1 MKTAESL
8 CSPCPGNEKLHIEK
22 GLAKN
27 NNEFGRVLGSKA
39 SKQVMDMIIICCFN
53 MDGMDPTGRKV
64 GLLDR
69 HHLWAFLVDP
79 LYHLLRS
86 TFLLVPQMA
95 VLVQEMIEAYIPVDE
110 DGSNATRERVTEEFM
125 VCALI
130 ELINALTVFD
140 SLTIFIH

>member
-39 SKQVMDMIIICCFN
+39 SKQVMDMIICCFN

-69 HHLWAFLVDP
+69 HHFWAYLVDP
-79 LYHLLRS
+79 LNHSLRS
-86 TFLLVPQMA
+86 TVLLMPEMS
-95 VLVQEMIEAYIPVDE
+95 VLVKEMIEPYIPVDD
-110 DGSNATRERVTEEFM
+110 DGSDTTRKRVTEDFM
-125 VCALI
+125 VCQ
-130 ELINALTVFD
+130 
-140 SLTIFIH
+140 

>member
-1 MKTAESL
+1 
-8 CSPCPGNEKLHIEK
+8 
-22 GLAKN
+22 
-27 NNEFGRVLGSKA
+27 
-39 SKQVMDMIIICCFN
+39 

-95 VLVQEMIEAYIPVDE
+95 VLVQEMIEAYIPVDG
-110 DGSNATRERVTEEFM
+110 DGSNTTRERVTEEFM
-125 VCALI
+125 VCSSLI
-130 ELINALTVFD
+130 ELINALTVFNL
-140 SLTIFIH
+140 LTTFIY

>member
-1 MKTAESL
+1 MQCICSREDFPLSLYVVLVQAMK
-8 CSPCPGNEKLHIEK
+8 NDIEK

-39 SKQVMDMIIICCFN
+39 SKQVMDMIICCFN

-79 LYHLLRS
+79 LNHSLRS
-86 TFLLVPQMA
+86 TFHLMPQMA
-95 VLVQEMIEAYIPVDE
+95 VLVQEMIEAYIPVE
-110 DGSNATRERVTEEFM
+110 
-125 VCALI
+125 
-130 ELINALTVFD
+130 
-140 SLTIFIH
+140 